1 MLKKFDMTEFKT
13 NLEKLKKKLDTSIPK
28 CKLKSREHYKI
39 SLREVIPLFRLR
51 ALKFDDIIN
60 EEIRMFGYDH
70 EKYVPKAENKSA
82 KRKRSDEDSFEED
95 SEYQP
100 SKVGRIALYEP
111 EDDDSNSSSAEE
123 DILFTENST
132 EAYSPNDSPIN
143 FVNETEELGLSS
155 SSEDTSYAE
164 NRLENTLFAEHSN
177 EIISPHENSQVNFGN
192 EIIEFPSLDSTNDT
206 IFCAWS
212 CLPSDTM
219 FAEHH
224 SFTDRNSEIFSAN
237 ESNRATSVKPEE
249 PNDSTT
255 ANHGSIFG
263 DFATDRNR
271 KDKFDDE
278 CFRRQP
284 SGFID
289 NSSFEKIET
298 KETKFPKNEFEA
310 FKVFPESKHAKF
322 STTERECVISNKG
335 KRIEK
340 RKRAESDS
348 EDNEKSRKAS
358 ANCRAKVLKRVRL
371 AISANKTAEKK
382 PANKAAVPTKRF
394 QTLRRVATSLVA
406 MKRNFMGGPRI
417 GKRGTVYPVG
427 SE

>member
-1 MLKKFDMTEFKT
+1 MLKTFDMADFKT
-13 NLEKLKKKLDTSIPK
+13 NLEKLKKKLETSIPK
-28 CKLKSREHYKI
+28 CQLKSREHYKF

-70 EKYVPKAENKSA
+70 EKYVPKAENKSV
-82 KRKRSDEDSFEED
+82 KRKRNDEDSFEED

-100 SKVGRIALYEP
+100 SKVGRIVLYEP
-111 EDDDSNSSSAEE
+111 EDDDSDSSSDEE
-123 DILFTENST
+123 DILFTENNT

-143 FVNETEELGLSS
+143 FVNETEELSFSS
-155 SSEDTSYAE
+155 SNEETSYTE
-164 NRLENTLFAEHSN
+164 NRIENTLFTEQNN
-177 EIISPHENSQVNFGN
+177 EIISPNEYIQVNFGN
-192 EIIEFPSLDSTNDT
+192 KIIESPCLDSTNDT
-206 IFCAWS
+206 IF
-212 CLPSDTM
+212 
-219 FAEHH
+219 AEYH

-249 PNDSTT
+249 PKDSTRT
-255 ANHGSIFG
+255 NHASIFG
-263 DFATDRNR
+263 DLAADRNL
-271 KDKFDDE
+271 KDKVDNE
-278 CFRRQP
+278 GFRRQP
-284 SGFID
+284 SGFMD
-289 NSSFEKIET
+289 NISFEKIET
-298 KETKFPKNEFEA
+298 KETNFPKSEFED
-310 FKVFPESKHAKF
+310 FKVLTESKQAKF
-322 STTERECVISNKG
+322 SKAERQCLVSNKLT
-335 KRIEK
+335 RTEK
-340 RKRAESDS
+340 RKRADSDS
-348 EDNEKSRKAS
+348 EDNERSRKAS

-371 AISANKTAEKK
+371 AISANKTTEKK